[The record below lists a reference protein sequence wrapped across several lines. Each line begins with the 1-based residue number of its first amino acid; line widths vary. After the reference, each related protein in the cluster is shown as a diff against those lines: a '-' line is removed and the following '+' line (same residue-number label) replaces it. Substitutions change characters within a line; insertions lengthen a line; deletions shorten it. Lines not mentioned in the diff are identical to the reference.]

1 LWGLSFANSPITAI
15 LAATFWGC
23 GVSYMWP
30 TMLAM
35 GSERF
40 PRGGALLMGL
50 LGTAGTLSIH
60 FVLPQM
66 GKVFDNKLAQLAGG
80 SANLKFTSGPM
91 LEQMKIVAARSS
103 FRVVAILPVIL
114 LFVFG
119 PLWLYDRAKGGFKAK
134 KIEPTDE
141 CLTETL

>member
-1 LWGLSFANSPITAI
+1 
-15 LAATFWGC
+15 
-23 GVSYMWP
+23 
-30 TMLAM
+30 
-35 GSERF
+35 
-40 PRGGALLMGL
+40 MGL

-114 LFVFG
+114 LFIFG